1 MLKFQVPFFFCSA
14 VFVVALPTSAN
25 SGQPVDTGNMVSY
38 TSSKKTSVKQ
48 HAISLVMPAKHKK
61 FVASYLQEND
71 EALGIVL
78 RRSERPFEIMD
89 SVFDHY
95 GLPQELKYLAV
106 IESEL
111 NPMALSRVGARG
123 PWQLM
128 VETAHDLGL
137 KVSRRNDERTNFIK
151 STRAAALYLRDLHR
165 TFGDWL
171 LVLAAYNSGPRSVL
185 SAIRTTHSH
194 NFWALQQY
202 LPKETRQHVKR
213 FIATA
218 YYFENIARENS
229 NLAKAGK
236 TLTPQRATIQQ
247 ADLAFNGAEMMNAV
261 ALGTL

>member
-1 MLKFQVPFFFCSA
+1 MLICSA
-14 VFVVALPTSAN
+14 VFVIALPVSAN
-25 SGQPVDTGNMVSY
+25 SGQPAGEGTTVSY
-38 TSSKKTSVKQ
+38 TSSKKISVKQ
-48 HAISLVMPAKHKK
+48 NAISLVMPTRHKK
-61 FVASYLQEND
+61 FVASYLREND

-128 VETAHDLGL
+128 AETAQDLGL
-137 KVSRRNDERTNFIK
+137 KVNRRSDERTNFIK

-185 SAIRTTHSH
+185 RAIRTTGSH

-202 LPKETRQHVKR
+202 LPQETRQHVKR

-218 YYFENIARENS
+218 QYFENIGRDNS
-229 NLAKAGK
+229 NLARTYKPV
-236 TLTPQRATIQQ
+236 TPQQ
-247 ADLAFNGAEMMNAV
+247 AKAVVAGAEEMNAI